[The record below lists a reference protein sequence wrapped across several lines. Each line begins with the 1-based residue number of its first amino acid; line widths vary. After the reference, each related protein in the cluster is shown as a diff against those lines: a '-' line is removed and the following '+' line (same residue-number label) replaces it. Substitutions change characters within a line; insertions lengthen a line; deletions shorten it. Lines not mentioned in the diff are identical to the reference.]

1 MKNRIDY
8 LISIYNTNAK
18 LLINS
23 FAKVTEADSLKR
35 PNRKTNSMIFIAL
48 HILDA
53 RCFILTQIGKP
64 TKNPFAKY
72 VDWAKT
78 IDEIKTYPK
87 LKKVLSEWNR
97 IDGIFVQD
105 LSRINSRKL
114 NSSQQFEFP
123 GGKKIINML
132 AFLAEHE
139 AYHVGQIS
147 FIRKYLGYTATSYE

>member
-8 LISIYNTNAK
+8 LISIYNTNSK

-53 RCFILTQIGKP
+53 RCFILTQIGCD
-64 TKNPFAKY
+64 TKNPFAGY

-78 IDEIKTYPK
+78 IDEIKVYPK
-87 LKKVLSEWNR
+87 LKKVLSEWKR
-97 IDGIFVQD
+97 IDRVFMEELCRV
-105 LSRINSRKL
+105 NSRKL
-114 NSSQQFEFP
+114 NSDQQFEFP

-147 FIRKYLGYTATSYE
+147 FIRKYLGYPATSYE

>member
-1 MKNRIDY
+1 MKNRIVH
-8 LISIYNTNAK
+8 LILIYKTNSK

-72 VDWAKT
+72 VDWTKT
-78 IDEIKTYPK
+78 IDEIKIYPK
-87 LKKVLSEWNR
+87 LKKVLREWKQVDR
-97 IDGIFVQD
+97 IFVEE
-105 LSRINSRKL
+105 LSKINSRKL
-114 NSSQQFEFP
+114 NSVQQFEFP
-123 GGKKIINML
+123 GGKKIISMIS
-132 AFLAEHE
+132 FLAEHE
-139 AYHVGQIS
+139 AYHIGQIS
-147 FIRKYLGYTATSYE
+147 FIRKYLGYPATSYE

>member
-1 MKNRIDY
+1 MKNGIEH
-8 LISIYNTNAK
+8 LISIYITNSK

-53 RCFILTQIGKP
+53 RCFILTQIGFS
-64 TKNPFAKY
+64 TKNPFGKY

-78 IDEIKTYPK
+78 IDEIITYPK
-87 LKKVLSEWNR
+87 LKKVLSEWKR
-97 IDGIFVQD
+97 IDRILVEE

-114 NSSQQFEFP
+114 NSDQQFEFP

-147 FIRKYLGYTATSYE
+147 FIRKYLGYPATSYE

>member
-1 MKNRIDY
+1 MKNNIEH
-8 LISIYNTNAK
+8 LLLIYNTNSK

-35 PNRKTNSMIFIAL
+35 PNRKTNSMIFISL

-53 RCFILTQIGKP
+53 RCFILTQIGCN
-64 TKNPFAKY
+64 TKNPFARY

-78 IDEIKTYPK
+78 IDDIKTYPK
-87 LKKVLSEWNR
+87 LKKVLGEWKR
-97 IDGIFVQD
+97 IDRIFAD
-105 LSRINSRKL
+105 ELSRINSRKL
-114 NSSQQFEFP
+114 NSIQQFEFP

-132 AFLAEHE
+132 AFFAEHE

-147 FIRKYLGYTATSYE
+147 FIRKYLGYPATSYE

>member
-8 LISIYNTNAK
+8 MISIYNTNSK
-18 LLINS
+18 LFINS

-78 IDEIKTYPK
+78 IEEIKAYPK
-87 LKKVLSEWNR
+87 LKKILSEWKR
-97 IDGIFVQD
+97 IDRIFIEE
-105 LSRINSRKL
+105 LSSINSRKL
-114 NSSQQFEFP
+114 NSNQQFEFP

-147 FIRKYLGYTATSYE
+147 FIRKYLGYPATSYE